1 MTSDTWEQYRKYT
14 RAWYISWA
22 IEMVLM
28 FSVFLHP
35 WFVFAVMALCLVFF
49 ASKNVNA
56 DPVTFTL
63 TNPNQVGTVGSVLT
77 FMGSLTNVAAPTVT
91 IVGDNFNGLP
101 GTLTLDDTPFV
112 VNFLGQSIAGGST
125 LGPLSIFTVTI
136 EAGAAPGVYN
146 GVFSVLFDSANGSGQ
161 ETNFQTFS
169 ITVLQQTPVPE
180 PMTVWLF
187 GSGLAGIASMKF
199 RKRRT

>member
-1 MTSDTWEQYRKYT
+1 MRVQAKL
-14 RAWYISWA
+14 
-22 IEMVLM
+22 VC
-28 FSVFLHP
+28 
-35 WFVFAVMALCLVFF
+35 AVMGLCLVFL

-91 IVGDNFNGLP
+91 IVSDNFNGLP

-112 VNFLGQSIAGGST
+112 INFLGQSIAGGST
-125 LGPLSIFTVTI
+125 LGPLAFFTVTI
-136 EAGAAPGVYN
+136 EAGTAPGIYS
-146 GVFSVLFDSANGSGQ
+146 GVFSVLFDSDNGQFQ

-169 ITVLQQTPVPE
+169 ITVQAETAIPE
-180 PMTVWLF
+180 PMTIWLL
-187 GSGLAGIASMKF
+187 GSGLAGIVSMRFLEKGELS
-199 RKRRT
+199 